1 MRVLLSIKPS
11 HAANILSG
19 VKTFEYRR
27 RMYGRKE
34 IRTALVYAT
43 KPVGRLVAEFDIENV
58 LEATPEELWAVTH
71 YGSGISK
78 SYFDAYFCGRG
89 LAYALQIG
97 EVRVF
102 DKPIAPHELF
112 TNFTAPQ
119 SYMYVPRAHQ
129 RGENSL
135 QLSLL

>member
-1 MRVLLSIKPS
+1 M
-11 HAANILSG
+11 AEG
-19 VKTFEYRR
+19 
-27 RMYGRKE
+27 

-71 YGSGISK
+71 YGSGISE

-119 SYMYVPRAHQ
+119 SICTSRALA
-129 RGENSL
+129 GGKNSL